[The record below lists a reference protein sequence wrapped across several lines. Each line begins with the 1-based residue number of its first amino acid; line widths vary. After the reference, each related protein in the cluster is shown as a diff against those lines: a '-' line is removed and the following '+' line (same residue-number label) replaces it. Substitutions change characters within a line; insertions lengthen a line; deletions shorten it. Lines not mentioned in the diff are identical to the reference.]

1 MSFAAAGAKRT
12 ESFLVMWTGFDF
24 RSWVDVEVET
34 FVADGA
40 IQGAR
45 IVVTFRHLPP
55 LSYLSEFDEN
65 EGSGPYLL
73 PTDYTRANTRMC
85 HPFCISLSANV
96 CTLHYR
102 TTRTVAVLYA
112 CLDIYSLG
120 GRALHEK
127 LCNAVGSGPDQICVH
142 F

>member
-1 MSFAAAGAKRT
+1 M
-12 ESFLVMWTGFDF
+12 
-24 RSWVDVEVET
+24 EVET

-45 IVVTFRHLPP
+45 IVVTFWHLPP
-55 LSYLSEFDEN
+55 LFSQSDLMKMKEASPFYQ
-65 EGSGPYLL
+65 LL
-73 PTDYTRANTRMC
+73 TDYTRANTRMC

-112 CLDIYSLG
+112 CLDIYSPG
-120 GRALHEK
+120 GTALHGK
-127 LCNAVGSGPDQICVH
+127 LCNAVGSGPDQTCVH